1 MGAYG
6 WCVMT
11 TYSGKLLE
19 NACQATANRIL
30 RHGQHRLE
38 AAGYPVVLHV
48 YDENAGEVETG
59 FGSIEAFEAEMN
71 VMPPWA
77 ADWPIKAKGG
87 WRGRRYRK

>member
-1 MGAYG
+1 MIVHN
-6 WCVMT
+6 C
-11 TYSGKLLE
+11 
-19 NACQATANRIL
+19 CQATANRIL

-48 YDENAGEVETG
+48 YDENASEVPVG

-77 ADWPIKAKGG
+77 AGWPIKAKGG